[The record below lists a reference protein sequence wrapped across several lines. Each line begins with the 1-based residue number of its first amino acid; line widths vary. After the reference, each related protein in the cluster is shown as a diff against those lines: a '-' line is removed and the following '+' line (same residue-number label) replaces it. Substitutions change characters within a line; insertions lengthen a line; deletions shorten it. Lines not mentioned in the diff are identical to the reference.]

1 MSNICEWIASNAEK
15 ALLVEVMLTPKPGL
29 VDCMN
34 SGAHSDMNYFT
45 FIEST
50 KALTPF
56 FKQYLQLGVEHEGD
70 LEQLFMKAR
79 KMGVKAEQAML
90 QATKR
95 VNTHKGANY
104 SYATILKALGYYL
117 TQHPEKTTFSAQD
130 TEAILSLSEPMTY
143 DFWQSELAQ
152 LKDKTEAITNG
163 ERIYLDYGLTGI
175 KGESMNGYPLLRETV
190 LPFTR
195 ELLNY
200 TDNLQYV
207 LSKALLL
214 LISQAEDTNIINRG
228 NYEIWQNVKAKA
240 GSILK
245 ELNEDNFQYLI
256 SQWDQEL
263 IEQNLSPGGAADLLS
278 IVVFFLY
285 LEKIL

>member
-1 MSNICEWIASNAEK
+1 
-15 ALLVEVMLTPKPGL
+15 
-29 VDCMN
+29 
-34 SGAHSDMNYFT
+34 
-45 FIEST
+45 
-50 KALTPF
+50 
-56 FKQYLQLGVEHEGD
+56 
-70 LEQLFMKAR
+70 
-79 KMGVKAEQAML
+79 
-90 QATKR
+90 
-95 VNTHKGANY
+95 
-104 SYATILKALGYYL
+104 
-117 TQHPEKTTFSAQD
+117 
-130 TEAILSLSEPMTY
+130 MTY

-152 LKDKTEAITNG
+152 LNNKTEAITNG

-214 LISQAEDTNIINRG
+214 LISQAEDTNIIHRG